1 MNPHVIAA
9 VVVPISMG
17 ATIVAVV
24 VLVLRH
30 RRSRTQSIEDPAAA
44 TVVEQRLARVEVA
57 LDEVTTELAR
67 LTDGQ
72 RFLTKVLT
80 DRAADAPVIPS
91 RP

>member
-1 MNPHVIAA
+1 MNPDVIAA
-9 VVVPISMG
+9 VVVPISMC

-30 RRSRTQSIEDPAAA
+30 RRSGNRSIEDPAAA

-80 DRAADAPVIPS
+80 ERAADAPVIPS

>member
-1 MNPHVIAA
+1 MNPDVIAA

-30 RRSRTQSIEDPAAA
+30 RRSGARSIEEPAAA

-57 LDEVTTELAR
+57 LDEVTSELAR

-91 RP
+91 RR